1 MEVKNWIDE
10 LNGIEDVVAEMKKIG
25 ENYIKSSN
33 VESRLLADWI
43 YRFALKIDELR
54 KSELP

>member
-10 LNGIEDVVAEMKKIG
+10 LNSLEDVAAEMKKIG

-43 YRFALKIDELR
+43 YRFALKIDDLR
-54 KSELP
+54 KI

>member
-10 LNGIEDVVAEMKKIG
+10 LSGIEDVVVEMKKIG

-43 YRFALKIDELR
+43 YRFALKIDSLR

>member
-10 LNGIEDVVAEMKKIG
+10 LSGIEDVVAEMKKIG

-33 VESRLLADWI
+33 TESRLLADWI
-43 YRFALKIDELR
+43 YRFALKIDSLR